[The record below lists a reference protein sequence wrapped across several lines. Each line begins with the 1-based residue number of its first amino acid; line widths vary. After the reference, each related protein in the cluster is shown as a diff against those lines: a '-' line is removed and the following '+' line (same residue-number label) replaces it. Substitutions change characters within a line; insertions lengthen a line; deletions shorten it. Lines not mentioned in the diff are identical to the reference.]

1 MKEINMTSQKKDN
14 AQEKPANQSTQG
26 NPNDPR
32 LKSADLIEKDNEEKL
47 GEKNLDSKTDKAG
60 G

>member
-1 MKEINMTSQKKDN
+1 MTSQKKDN